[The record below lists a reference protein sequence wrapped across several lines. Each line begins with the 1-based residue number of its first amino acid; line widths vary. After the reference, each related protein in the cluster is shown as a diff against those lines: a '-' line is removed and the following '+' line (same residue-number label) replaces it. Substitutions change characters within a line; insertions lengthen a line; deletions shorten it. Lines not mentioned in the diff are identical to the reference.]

1 MVHWN
6 SDWWCFDV
14 LGWWIISIVND
25 SAVGKLKSCSEQK
38 DTFFRRMSR
47 SHQRCF
53 LLSLLRDFLMAI
65 QPRCWPSNNTIVMIV
80 HRQALCYWS
89 YEPELVSVASPFLMQ
104 WCVCVFVHE
113 SLCALNHYLLVVAT
127 HVNANTGPW
136 LITRVQHQNGLLIVD
151 NYASWLLIMT
161 VHPW

>member
-25 SAVGKLKSCSEQK
+25 SAVGKLKLCSEQK

-104 WCVCVFVHE
+104 WCVCVCAWVALCIE
-113 SLCALNHYLLVVAT
+113 SLLVGCCHTRECKYWAM
-127 HVNANTGPW
+127 ADYKSSASKW
-136 LITRVQHQNGLLIVD
+136 LVD
-151 NYASWLLIMT
+151 SG
-161 VHPW
+161 